1 MDVLGW
7 ALAGPC
13 WIGLDWAAMG
23 FDGLGCVGQ
32 ARVGSDWAWLACVVL
47 GLVVFIQFCEK
58 NKFEWVLSPSTG
70 RTRGRPRVGLG

>member
-23 FDGLGCVGQ
+23 FAGLGCVGQ

-58 NKFEWVLSPSTG
+58 IGSSGLS
-70 RTRGRPRVGLG
+70 RPRRVGLGAGLG

>member
-47 GLVVFIQFCEK
+47 GLG
-58 NKFEWVLSPSTG
+58 WAAL
-70 RTRGRPRVGLG
+70 GLG

>member
-58 NKFEWVLSPSTG
+58 ISLSGLS
-70 RTRGRPRVGLG
+70 RPRRVGLGAGLG